1 MSILSA
7 LYTLIISPLMLL
19 FEVVFTVTNR
29 VIGNEG
35 LSIIFLSLAVNFLVL
50 PLYKRADELQAEER
64 DIQAKMAP
72 HIKHIKRTFKGDE
85 RFFMLQEYYRIN
97 HYKPVYALKSSVSL
111 LLQIP
116 FFIAAYNL
124 LSGMECLQGMTFGFI
139 KDLGSEDA
147 MFMIGSF
154 PVNVLPILMTL
165 INIISGIIYTKGHPL
180 KAKIQVYGLAAVFL
194 VLLYHSPSGLVFYWL
209 LNNVF
214 SLVKNIFYKLKDPK
228 KALSVVLAVAGAA
241 VIIVTLFNPD
251 FGMKR
256 KILLS
261 ACCLLL
267 CVPLAWSLFKNKIR
281 IPEKLKI
288 KTRTNPKETAAIFV
302 GGCVF
307 MALITGMLIPSTVI
321 DASALEFVDIDLP
334 KNPVL
339 YVVNSMLLSFGTWV
353 LWLGVF
359 YFFMSGTVKSLF
371 SKIIWICCGV
381 SIIDYMFFGTDL
393 GMLSSTLLYDN
404 KPEFQMK
411 DYLINAA
418 AIVAV
423 LVVFAFVYSR
433 FSKITK
439 SILIVASLSVFAIG
453 MYHVIGIWR
462 EYDRYQIPAASYL
475 ENDDATDEQIIP
487 LSKNGKNVVVLMLDR
502 GLGTQVPYIF
512 NEKPELKEKFDGF
525 TYYPNTISYGISTN
539 FGSPALFG
547 GYDYTPDKINERA
560 DESLESKHNESLR
573 VMPVLFGDNGYEVT
587 VIDPTYAGYFWIPD
601 LSIYDD
607 HPEFNCYVTNGK
619 FNLFD
624 VDTSG
629 EYARSQ
635 TQRVQDIRNRNFF
648 CFSIMK
654 IAPVFIQETLYDEG
668 VYNESSAMEKGSFV
682 QSIDGLSKSTGYDMD
697 FINAYSVLTALPDI
711 TEIKDGEENTFL
723 LMTNDSSHSEC
734 LLQEP
739 DYVPEVNVDN
749 TAYDVDMVS
758 RYTLDGTTMQMTTEK
773 QVTHY
778 HVNIASYIALGEWF
792 DYLRENGVYD
802 NTRIII
808 VSDHGKDLGQFGITC
823 NGEDMESFMP
833 VLMVKDFGATGFT
846 VSEEFMTNGD
856 TPSLAIS
863 GLIDNPVNPFTHN
876 PITSDPKNGEQ
887 TVFYSPIYDTKINN
901 GNTFLPGSWYIF
913 KGGDVHDPD
922 NWEYKGDY

>member
-35 LSIIFLSLAVNFLVL
+35 LSIIFLSFAVNFLVL

-64 DIQAKMAP
+64 DIQAKMMP

-147 MFMIGSF
+147 MFMIGNF

-228 KALSVVLAVAGAA
+228 KALSVVLAVAGVT

-288 KTRTNPKETAAIFV
+288 KTRTNSKETAAIFV

-339 YVVNSMLLSFGTWV
+339 
-353 LWLGVF
+353 
-359 YFFMSGTVKSLF
+359 
-371 SKIIWICCGV
+371 
-381 SIIDYMFFGTDL
+381 
-393 GMLSSTLLYDN
+393 
-404 KPEFQMK
+404 
-411 DYLINAA
+411 
-418 AIVAV
+418 
-423 LVVFAFVYSR
+423 
-433 FSKITK
+433 
-439 SILIVASLSVFAIG
+439 
-453 MYHVIGIWR
+453 
-462 EYDRYQIPAASYL
+462 
-475 ENDDATDEQIIP
+475 
-487 LSKNGKNVVVLMLDR
+487 
-502 GLGTQVPYIF
+502 
-512 NEKPELKEKFDGF
+512 
-525 TYYPNTISYGISTN
+525 
-539 FGSPALFG
+539 
-547 GYDYTPDKINERA
+547 
-560 DESLESKHNESLR
+560 
-573 VMPVLFGDNGYEVT
+573 
-587 VIDPTYAGYFWIPD
+587 
-601 LSIYDD
+601 
-607 HPEFNCYVTNGK
+607 
-619 FNLFD
+619 
-624 VDTSG
+624 
-629 EYARSQ
+629 
-635 TQRVQDIRNRNFF
+635 
-648 CFSIMK
+648 
-654 IAPVFIQETLYDEG
+654 
-668 VYNESSAMEKGSFV
+668 
-682 QSIDGLSKSTGYDMD
+682 
-697 FINAYSVLTALPDI
+697 
-711 TEIKDGEENTFL
+711 
-723 LMTNDSSHSEC
+723 
-734 LLQEP
+734 
-739 DYVPEVNVDN
+739 
-749 TAYDVDMVS
+749 
-758 RYTLDGTTMQMTTEK
+758 
-773 QVTHY
+773 
-778 HVNIASYIALGEWF
+778 
-792 DYLRENGVYD
+792 
-802 NTRIII
+802 
-808 VSDHGKDLGQFGITC
+808 
-823 NGEDMESFMP
+823 
-833 VLMVKDFGATGFT
+833 
-846 VSEEFMTNGD
+846 
-856 TPSLAIS
+856 
-863 GLIDNPVNPFTHN
+863 
-876 PITSDPKNGEQ
+876 
-887 TVFYSPIYDTKINN
+887 
-901 GNTFLPGSWYIF
+901 
-913 KGGDVHDPD
+913 
-922 NWEYKGDY
+922 